1 VSTPEPPPPRRSH
14 PAVPEGSGR
23 RSGRLR
29 RTAEQTR
36 TCQERAYT
44 LHTAGALTF
53 DKVAASPDPTGT
65 GPTLYAN
72 AAAARQAYLAH
83 AQRVRGTDDEHPLS
97 TRERRALSDDRY
109 ERLLQT
115 WMVKAL
121 NGSEAATVLC
131 LRALAGQRE
140 LWGLNIRPS
149 APDVE
154 EGPEDVADDLAERR
168 AKSRA
173 EARAHALRDSAART
187 PPPTA

>member
-1 VSTPEPPPPRRSH
+1 MSTLDGQRTHPRE
-14 PAVPEGSGR
+14 PEGSGR
-23 RSGRLR
+23 KSLRLR
-29 RTAEQTR
+29 RTADQTR
-36 TCQERAYT
+36 QCQERAYT

-65 GPTLYAN
+65 GPSLYAN
-72 AAAARQAYLAH
+72 AAAARQAYLSH
-83 AQRVRGTDDEHPLS
+83 AQRVRGTADEHPLS

-121 NGSEAATVLC
+121 GGSAEATVLC

-149 APDVE
+149 NPDVE
-154 EGPEDVADDLAERR
+154 EGPEDVADELADRR
-168 AKSRA
+168 ARSRA
-173 EARAHALRDSAART
+173 EARAQALRQSAAREA
-187 PPPTA
+187 PPPAED